1 MRNYMGSGSLFLKKI
16 YNPWT
21 VIRWYT
27 HGILLIIFLCTSV
40 VKGQEIQ
47 GVVYDITQKIP
58 LQGVSVISSAGYG
71 TQTDSLG
78 IYSIRVTPA
87 DSIWFSYLGKATPKY
102 PVKSITNP
110 AAFDISIQIYAV
122 ELPGVTIRQP
132 NYHFDSLQN
141 RREYEKVFNYRKPG
155 LRISTLPPSA
165 GGGVGVD
172 LDEIVNLFRFRR
184 NKNLKF
190 LQEWLIKEEQ
200 EKYIDHRFTKIFVRK
215 LTNLDNDELDSFMKF
230 YRPSYSFLVPINEA
244 ELGLYILYCYEEYN
258 RNGRRLPED
267 RSKYFKY

>member
-1 MRNYMGSGSLFLKKI
+1 MK
-16 YNPWT
+16 
-21 VIRWYT
+21 WYIP
-27 HGILLIIFLCTSV
+27 GILFIAILYSSAIS
-40 VKGQEIQ
+40 GQEIQ

-58 LQGVSVISSAGYG
+58 LQGVSVLSSSGYG

-78 IYSIRVTPA
+78 AYSIRVKPA

-102 PVKSITNP
+102 PVKSISNP
-110 AAFDISIQIYAV
+110 GAFDISIQIYAV

-132 NYHFDSLQN
+132 NYRFDSLQN

-155 LRISTLPPSA
+155 LRISALPPSA

-190 LQEWLIKEEQ
+190 LQNWLIKEEQ

-215 LTNLDNDELDSFMKF
+215 LTNMDGEELDGFMKF
-230 YRPSYSFLVPINEA
+230 YRPSYAFLVPLNEA
-244 ELGLYILYCYEEYN
+244 ELGLYILYCYEEYIK
-258 RNGRRLPED
+258 NGRRLPED
-267 RSKYFKY
+267 RSKYFK